1 MSLRIAIITDYLSRG
16 GAERQAVNTARGLAC
31 KGHDVHLIYSR
42 RSDSDYEPELAAP
55 ARVAFVP
62 GSPRYVGLVRRL
74 RRYLVTHEIEVAH
87 AFKKRPSVY
96 GAIAAT
102 LARVPVILGSYRI
115 VYRERGALRRW
126 HQLAD
131 RLNAGWTVNSAAVA
145 ASLARGIGADPARC
159 FVIRNGVEAGRVQPR
174 VSRAQARAALGLG
187 AEAPVV
193 AMIAALKPQKRHAM
207 LLHAA
212 ARLLE
217 RRPATTFLLAGE
229 GRERASIEV
238 LAAALGI
245 GAQVRLLGMRTDV
258 PDVLA
263 AADVSVLTSEHEGT
277 PNAVL
282 ESMACGVPVVC
293 TRFEGAEEVV
303 TDGHDGYLVAR
314 DDLVGLV

>member
-1 MSLRIAIITDYLSRG
+1 
-16 GAERQAVNTARGLAC
+16 
-31 KGHDVHLIYSR
+31 
-42 RSDSDYEPELAAP
+42 
-55 ARVAFVP
+55 
-62 GSPRYVGLVRRL
+62 
-74 RRYLVTHEIEVAH
+74 
-87 AFKKRPSVY
+87 
-96 GAIAAT
+96 
-102 LARVPVILGSYRI
+102 
-115 VYRERGALRRW
+115 
-126 HQLAD
+126 
-131 RLNAGWTVNSAAVA
+131 VNSAAVA

-314 DDLVGLV
+314 DDLVGLVERVGHLLDEPAARVRLGEGGRATVRDWYDLDRNTAALADVYRRLGARAVP